1 MGNSEYR
8 TKINISSFYFFVF
21 FGFGGLFPLIS
32 IYLRENIQLS
42 GTQIG
47 MILSIGPIV
56 MMVAQPV
63 WGMICDYTQRSRLV
77 LTIAVL
83 ATGLTGLFYLFGG
96 YYWLLFVAALLALFQ
111 SAIIPISDSLTMR
124 TVTQKGWNYGNF
136 RLWGAVGFALATF
149 VMGLI
154 SDHFG
159 LAVIFYMFAL
169 MMLLGSVFA
178 WRMPEEKISFAIDLR
193 TGLRQL
199 LCLPP
204 FVFFLLATFLIFGP
218 IQANNV
224 YFSLLFQDLGG
235 TVAGVGIGF
244 LLAAGSEVPFIKYAV
259 PWMKRKGPLPILLL
273 AAAVSGLRWLF
284 YFFEP
289 SLIWVYAST
298 LVQGVSVGLFIPAAL
313 QYVQELAPAE
323 VQVTAIS
330 MYTAAGVGLGNWFFT
345 FVGGLLIDHFN
356 IFTTYLFF
364 GTLTFGGVIIL
375 LGLLWVAKRR
385 SVD

>member
-1 MGNSEYR
+1 MGSGEHS
-8 TKINISSFYFFVF
+8 TKINISAFYFFVF

-32 IYLRENIQLS
+32 IYLRDSIQLS

-56 MMVAQPV
+56 MIVAQPI

-83 ATGLTGLFYLFGG
+83 ATGLVGLFYLFGG
-96 YYWLLFVAALLALFQ
+96 YYWFLFVATLLALFQ
-111 SAIIPISDSLTMR
+111 SPIIPISDSLTMR
-124 TVTQKGWNYGNF
+124 TVTKNGWNYGDF

-149 VMGLI
+149 VMGLF
-154 SDHFG
+154 SDHLG

-169 MMLLGSVFA
+169 TMLLGSIFA
-178 WRMPEEKISFAIDLR
+178 WRMPEEKISLAIDLR
-193 TGLRQL
+193 TGLRKL
-199 LCLPP
+199 LSLPS
-204 FVFFLLATFLIFGP
+204 FVFFLVATFLIYGP

-224 YFSLLFQDLGG
+224 FFSLLFQDLGG

-244 LLAAGSEVPFIKYAV
+244 LLAAGSEVPFSKYAG
-259 PWMKRKGPLPILLL
+259 PWMKWRGPLPILFL
-273 AAAVSGLRWLF
+273 AAAVSGLRWIF

-289 SLIWVYAST
+289 SLTWVYAST

-345 FVGGLLIDHFN
+345 FLGGLLIDHFN

-364 GTLTFGGVIIL
+364 GTLTLGGVTIL
-375 LGLLWVAKRR
+375 LGLMWVAKRR
-385 SVD
+385 R